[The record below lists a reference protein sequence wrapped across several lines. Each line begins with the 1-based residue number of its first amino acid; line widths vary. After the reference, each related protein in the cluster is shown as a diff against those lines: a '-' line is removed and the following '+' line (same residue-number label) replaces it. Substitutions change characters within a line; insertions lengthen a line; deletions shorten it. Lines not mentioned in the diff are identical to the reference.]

1 MIIFEPMINRI
12 VRMSFE
18 PRLVPAFLELF
29 EEVKHQIAAFEGCNG
44 LTLLRDA
51 HEPNILF
58 TYSLWESEAHLNKYR
73 FSELFKTTWENTKS
87 KFNAKPIAWSLTVEQ
102 QVK

>member
-1 MIIFEPMINRI
+1 MINRI

-18 PRLVPAFLELF
+18 PSLVPAFLSLF
-29 EEVKHQIAAFEGCNG
+29 ETVKDQIANFEGCKG

-51 HEPNILF
+51 HESNVLF
-58 TYSLWESEAHLNKYR
+58 TYSLWESEADLNKYR
-73 FSELFKTTWENTKS
+73 FSELFKSTWEQTKN
-87 KFNAKPIAWSLTVEQ
+87 KFTAKPIAWSLLVEQ